1 MLTPQRDFAMTRLN
15 TLRLVVASSIIVA
28 LTGIAIVA
36 SPRSASSMATAAN
49 AWLGS
54 LSAEQRS
61 KASFAFE
68 GDERLR
74 WHFIPTYMFPRN
86 GLTIKEM
93 NPQQRDL
100 AQALLKSGLSQKG
113 YTAATSIMQLETI
126 LRAIE
131 KNDRRDPEGYFFSV
145 FGTPS
150 ANGAW
155 GWRVEGH
162 HISLRFTVV
171 KGMAVASSPAF
182 LGTNPAEVRDGEK
195 KGLRILAAHEDAARG
210 LLESLTPSQRTTAII
225 NTTAPGDILT
235 MNKNDITP
243 LESTG
248 VTSAALTPKQRELLM
263 QLIDSYTSIMEAD
276 IASER
281 RAALEKAGLDKI
293 VFAWAGETERGKKHY
308 YRIQGPTFLVEYDNT
323 QNDGNHVHSV
333 WRDFNG
339 DFGRDILREH
349 LKTLAH

>member
-1 MLTPQRDFAMTRLN
+1 MTRLN
-15 TLRLVVASSIIVA
+15 ALRLVVASSLIVVF
-28 LTGIAIVA
+28 TGAAMVA
-36 SPRSASSMATAAN
+36 SQRSATSMANAAN
-49 AWLGS
+49 ALLGS
-54 LSAEQRS
+54 LSAEQRA
-61 KASFAFE
+61 KASFPFE
-68 GDERLR
+68 GEERLR
-74 WHFIPTYMFPRN
+74 WHFIPTWTFARN

-126 LRAIE
+126 LRAVE

-150 ANGAW
+150 ATDAW

-162 HISLRFTVV
+162 HVSLRFTVV
-171 KGMAVASSPAF
+171 KGTAVASSPAF
-182 LGTNPAEVRDGEK
+182 LGTNPAEVREGEK
-195 KGLRILAAHEDAARG
+195 KGLRILGAHEDAARA
-210 LLESLTPSQRTTAII
+210 LLDSLNPAQRTTAIV
-225 NTTAPGDILT
+225 NTTAPSDILT
-235 MNKNDITP
+235 MNKNDISP

-248 VTSAALTPKQRELLM
+248 VAFAALAPKQRELLM
-263 QLIDSYTSIMEAD
+263 QLVDTYTSVMEAD

-281 RAALEKAGLDKI
+281 RAALEKAGFDKI

-349 LKTLAH
+349 LKTVAH

>member
-1 MLTPQRDFAMTRLN
+1 MTRL
-15 TLRLVVASSIIVA
+15 TALRFVVASSIIAVF
-28 LTGIAIVA
+28 TGAAMVG
-36 SPRSASSMATAAN
+36 SQRSASNMATAAN

-54 LSAEQRS
+54 LSAEQRA
-61 KASFAFE
+61 KATFPFE
-68 GDERLR
+68 SEERLR
-74 WHFIPTYMFPRN
+74 WHFIPTWTFARS
-86 GLTIKEM
+86 GLTIKDM
-93 NPQQRDL
+93 NPQQREL
-100 AQALLKSGLSQKG
+100 ANALLRSGLSEKG
-113 YTAATSIMQLETI
+113 YSTTTAIMQLEII

-150 ANGAW
+150 STGAW

-162 HISLRFTVV
+162 HVSLRFTVV
-171 KGMAVASSPAF
+171 KGAAVASAPAF

-195 KGLRILAAHEDAARG
+195 KGLRLLGAHEDAARA
-210 LLESLTPSQRTTAII
+210 LLESLDASQRTSAIV
-225 NTTAPGDILT
+225 NAVAPNDILT
-235 MNKNDITP
+235 TNKNDITP
-243 LESTG
+243 LEATG
-248 VTSAALTPKQRELLM
+248 VSYSALAPKQRQLLM
-263 QLIDSYTSIMEAD
+263 QIIDTYTSIMEAD

-293 VFAWAGETERGKKHY
+293 LFAWAGETERAKKHY

-349 LKTLAH
+349 LKTVAH

>member
-1 MLTPQRDFAMTRLN
+1 MTRLT
-15 TLRLVVASSIIVA
+15 TLRLLVAFSIVVRAAAMVASQ
-28 LTGIAIVA
+28 
-36 SPRSASSMATAAN
+36 RSASNMATAAN

-54 LSAEQRS
+54 LSTEQRA
-61 KASFAFE
+61 KATFPFE
-68 GDERLR
+68 SEERLR
-74 WHFIPTYMFPRN
+74 WHFIPTWTFARS
-86 GLTIKEM
+86 GLTIKDM
-93 NPQQRDL
+93 DPQQREL
-100 AQALLKSGLSQKG
+100 ANALLRSGLSQKG
-113 YTAATSIMQLETI
+113 YSTTTAIMQLETI

-150 ANGAW
+150 ASGAW

-162 HISLRFTVV
+162 HVSLRFTVV
-171 KGMAVASSPAF
+171 KGTAVASAPAF
-182 LGTNPAEVRDGEK
+182 LGTNPAEVREGEK
-195 KGLRILAAHEDAARG
+195 KGLRLLGAREDAARA
-210 LLESLTPSQRTTAII
+210 LLESLDATQRTAAII

-243 LESTG
+243 LEAAG
-248 VTSAALTPKQRELLM
+248 VSSAKLTPKQRALLM
-263 QLIDSYTSIMEAD
+263 QLIDTYTSTMEAD
-276 IASER
+276 IASEQKT
-281 RAALEKAGLDKI
+281 ALEKAGLDKI
-293 VFAWAGETERGKKHY
+293 LFAWAGETELGKKHY

-349 LKTLAH
+349 LKTVAH